1 MMETQLCFLKSDGT
15 YRLTQAQPEPEWPNY
30 LRIHKNRQAISLD
43 HKPVFTQNKPIYFPT
58 IEALKKAE
66 APPPELNPKRNMVI
80 VEEGTVDPY
89 AVRYPGVRTR
99 QSSERRKQL
108 QEVWKTSFQY
118 ARESATRGDSEQKYQ
133 KAGFLLLVGAT
144 VFMIMVMG
152 LIAMGSYASTALG
165 GEEIGNTESEI
176 SAAAEPGETPVPVPA
191 LSQ

>member
-1 MMETQLCFLKSDGT
+1 M
-15 YRLTQAQPEPEWPNY
+15 
-30 LRIHKNRQAISLD
+30 
-43 HKPVFTQNKPIYFPT
+43 
-58 IEALKKAE
+58 
-66 APPPELNPKRNMVI
+66 I

-99 QSSERRKQL
+99 ESQERRKQL

-152 LIAMGSYASTALG
+152 LIAMGSYASKAIG
-165 GEEIGNTESEI
+165 GDEIGNTESEI